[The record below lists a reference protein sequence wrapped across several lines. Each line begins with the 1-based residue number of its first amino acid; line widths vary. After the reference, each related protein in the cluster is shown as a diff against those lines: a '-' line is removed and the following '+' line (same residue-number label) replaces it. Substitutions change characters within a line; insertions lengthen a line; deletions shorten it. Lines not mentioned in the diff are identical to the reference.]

1 MSYFAAHDAYIALGL
16 FTRIQVGGAL
26 ENTKG
31 GPLFEYLWFIERG
44 KTGPFFGIKWVPS
57 TLLKTFSNI

>member
-26 ENTKG
+26 ENTRG
-31 GPLFEYLWFIERG
+31 GIRFEYHWFGERG
-44 KTGPFFGIKWVPS
+44 KVGPVLSIKWVPS
-57 TLLKTFSNI
+57 TVLKTAR